1 MITQFTHQYVIKAGL
16 ISRRSLDTNYF
27 DIDNFDD
34 AFLWNSYMVNPLLK
48 FRSRL
53 SKSERRALDST
64 YILTSTIRGF
74 VESLTI
80 PRPSTR
86 MEGNM
91 KSSGLPAT
99 LTLISRLSC
108 RRAGTRFNSRGIDDD
123 GHVANFVETETV
135 VWDPGSGGRS
145 VGFSYCQIRGSI
157 PSKLSLSHGSVTCRY

>member
-1 MITQFTHQYVIKAGL
+1 
-16 ISRRSLDTNYF
+16 
-27 DIDNFDD
+27 
-34 AFLWNSYMVNPLLK
+34 MVNPLLK

-53 SKSERRALDST
+53 SESERKALDST

-157 PSKLSLSHGSVTCRY
+157 PSKLSLDHGSVTLSLAGTKFGYSFLGAANGPPAKSTKNSD

>member
-1 MITQFTHQYVIKAGL
+1 MI
-16 ISRRSLDTNYF
+16 
-27 DIDNFDD
+27 
-34 AFLWNSYMVNPLLK
+34 NPLLK

-53 SKSERRALDST
+53 SEYERTALDST

-91 KSSGLPAT
+91 KLSGLPAT

-135 VWDPGSGGRS
+135 VWDPGSSGRS

-157 PSKLSLSHGSVTCRY
+157 PSKRNLYHNCVAIGTKPGYSFLGATNGPPTKSTENSD

>member
-1 MITQFTHQYVIKAGL
+1 MIG
-16 ISRRSLDTNYF
+16 
-27 DIDNFDD
+27 
-34 AFLWNSYMVNPLLK
+34 PLLK

-53 SKSERRALDST
+53 SESERTALDST
-64 YILTSTIRGF
+64 HILTSTIRGF

-80 PRPSTR
+80 PHPSTR

-135 VWDPGSGGRS
+135 VWDPGSSGRS

-157 PSKLSLSHGSVTCRY
+157 PSKL